1 MSTQAYRNGSGG
13 GERPPWHAAQ
23 SAMLQRTGSFYY
35 LESLC
40 PDFAPIPSH
49 GGHRHWMCESFETR
63 EECCMAQIFTVL
75 EYSSQ
80 SPPVPTMIRAQVANE
95 TDPYFDFLTAA
106 FLTTA
111 SEWSYVA
118 MGVGWNGPRK
128 AFPWFKKYDTPLGAP
143 LGAVSI
149 ISRKQGVL
157 RREFEH
163 ITVELNVSAWSAKLT
178 PKSHISRNAST
189 TKTQPEAVSAAA
201 AEAVSEAVSEAEAEP
216 EAEAETEAVS
226 EPEAAAEAAAGRSH
240 SAHVLKSDDDP
251 AAAAAVAASP
261 GARSQ
266 QLILTGG
273 DTATV
278 GCTPSNEFNCSYAAF
293 RIPALVNAGGVLMVF
308 AEGRR
313 YSCSD
318 FGISPTGVVNN
329 GTNGQVRKRL
339 FCAILY

>member
-40 PDFAPIPSH
+40 PDFPPILSH

-63 EECCMAQIFTVL
+63 EECCIAQIFTIL

-111 SEWSYVA
+111 SEWSYIA
-118 MGVGWNGPRK
+118 MGVGWNGPTK
-128 AFPWFKKYDTPLGAP
+128 AFPWFKKYDAPLGAP

-149 ISRKQGVL
+149 VSREQGVM

-178 PKSHISRNAST
+178 PKGPTSGNAST
-189 TKTQPEAVSAAA
+189 TKP
-201 AEAVSEAVSEAEAEP
+201 
-216 EAEAETEAVS
+216 ETEAVS
-226 EPEAAAEAAAGRSH
+226 EAAAAAAAAAEAAAGRSH
-240 SAHVLKSDDDP
+240 SAPVLKTDDDP
-251 AAAAAVAASP
+251 AAAGAAVHMASP

-278 GCTPSNEFNCSYAAF
+278 GCTPSHEFNCSYAAF
-293 RIPALVNAGGVLMVF
+293 RIP
-308 AEGRR
+308 
-313 YSCSD
+313 
-318 FGISPTGVVNN
+318 
-329 GTNGQVRKRL
+329 VRKTASFFEFSLCLSRACL
-339 FCAILY
+339 GKMFVFIYKWLKNAVFRRRS